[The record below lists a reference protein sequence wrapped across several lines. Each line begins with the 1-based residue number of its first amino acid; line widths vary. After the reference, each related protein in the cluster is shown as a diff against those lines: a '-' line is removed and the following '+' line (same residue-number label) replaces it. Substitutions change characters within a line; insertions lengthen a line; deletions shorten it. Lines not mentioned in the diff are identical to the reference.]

1 MHIYLRRVI
10 SASLSPNTEAD
21 DVWRALSVAV
31 SPWKWF
37 QNTDLHKV
45 QQWFRNYFNCSH
57 VALFNSGRSALLAIL
72 QAFDIGK
79 GDEVIVQAFTCV
91 AVPNSVLWSK
101 ATPVYA
107 DIDAS
112 YNLDVVDVEKKITR
126 KTKAI
131 IAQHTFGIPADMHGL
146 QVLAKKHNILLIE
159 DCAHAL
165 GGKYQGKKLGTLGD
179 AAFFSFGRDK
189 AVSSVWGGAAVIHAS
204 HEPAFAHLRRYH
216 ASLRFPRGS
225 WTLQQVFHPIAFS
238 VIIPLYGS
246 GIGRVLLV
254 LLQKLHALSVP
265 VYREE
270 KLGKRPADFPAKYP
284 NALAVLLL
292 GQLNKLDR
300 YVKQRQKISNMYTER
315 LSRPEA
321 VLPPEIPGASL
332 LRYPVLLPEPE
343 RILADARKRGIL
355 LGNWYHNVIDPM
367 GTDFRAVGYV
377 PGSCPQAEQA
387 AKTIINLP
395 TLIPSRDAERII
407 SLLGVT

>member
-21 DVWRALSVAV
+21 DVWRALRVAF

-72 QAFDIGK
+72 QAFEIGK

-91 AVPNSVLWSK
+91 AVPNSVLWSG

-112 YNLDVVDVEKKITR
+112 YNLNSVDVEKKITR

-131 IAQHTFGIPADMHGL
+131 IVQHTFGIPADMSGL
-146 QVLAKKHNILLIE
+146 QILAKKHHLLLIE

-165 GGKYQGKKLGTLGD
+165 GGKYRGKKLGTFGD

-225 WTLQQVFHPIAFS
+225 WTLQQLFHPVAFS
-238 VIIPLYGS
+238 VIIPLYGL
-246 GIGRVLLV
+246 GFGRALLV

-284 NALAVLLL
+284 NALAVLLM

-300 YVKQRQKISNMYTER
+300 YVKQRQKISDLYAR
-315 LSRPEA
+315 KLSYPDGA
-321 VLPPEIPGASL
+321 LPPEVAGASF
-332 LRYPVLLPEPE
+332 LRYPVMVDEPE
-343 RILADARKRGIL
+343 RMLKDAKKRGIL
-355 LGNWYHNVIDPM
+355 LGNWYHNIIDPT
-367 GTDFRAVGYV
+367 GTDFRAVGYT
-377 PGSCPQAEQA
+377 PGSCPQAEEA
-387 AKTIINLP
+387 AKKIINLP
-395 TLIPSRDAERII
+395 TLIPSRDAGRIV
-407 SLLGVT
+407 SLLGVK